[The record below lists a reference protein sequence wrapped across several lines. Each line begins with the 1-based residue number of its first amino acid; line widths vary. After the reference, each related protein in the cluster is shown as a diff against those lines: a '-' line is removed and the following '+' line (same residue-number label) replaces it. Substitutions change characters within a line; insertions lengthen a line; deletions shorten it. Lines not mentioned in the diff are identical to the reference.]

1 MGLFSIAGSV
11 LFVVRSISSRRCE
24 YRAYLAE
31 FYNTNRVSVC
41 FIDFLRN
48 MFVLGVAVGGRD
60 VDQGLRMMR

>member
-11 LFVVRSISSRRCE
+11 LFVVRSSK
-24 YRAYLAE
+24 AYLAE

-41 FIDFLRN
+41 LIDFLRN